1 MLVLQNRLV
10 EIVRTVV
17 LDRVVDWH
25 RAEIGL
31 KKAKGGRTTKGRSNP
46 SAISGDNASIALLG
60 GAGVTATSA
69 DRVSSVWS
77 LLAKAGQGDAHKCLK
92 KVGVALNVVRPRRI
106 LTLPPIPGFRLI
118 LV

>member
-1 MLVLQNRLV
+1 M
-10 EIVRTVV
+10 EIVRTVL

-31 KKAKGGRTTKGRSNP
+31 GKAKGGRPARGE
-46 SAISGDNASIALLG
+46 
-60 GAGVTATSA
+60 AGSSSSEGA

-92 KVGVALNVVRPRRI
+92 KVGVNFAI
-106 LTLPPIPGFRLI
+106 GGFGWRGMVSWLD
-118 LV
+118 